1 MSVMEVLL
9 AALLRREGGFVDHP
23 DDSGGPTNF
32 GITREV
38 ARAAGWTGP
47 MQALPRELA
56 LTIYRQRYWAG
67 PRLDALAV
75 IAPAVA
81 AEVFDTGV
89 NMGVGIAIGF
99 LQRSLNV
106 LNRQQ
111 RDWPD
116 VAVEGCIG
124 AATLAAV
131 TILCDRR
138 GAAGER
144 VLRRALNALQGARYI
159 EIAEQRPAQQA
170 FVFGWLSE
178 RVA

>member
-1 MSVMEVLL
+1 MSDPEVLL

-23 DDSGGPTNF
+23 DDRGGPTNF
-32 GITREV
+32 GITSEV
-38 ARAAGWTGP
+38 ARAAGWRGP
-47 MQALPRELA
+47 MQALPRDMA
-56 LTIYRQRYWAG
+56 LNIYRRRYWSG
-67 PRLDALAV
+67 PRLGSLAA

-81 AEVFDTGV
+81 TEVFDTGV
-89 NMGVGIAIGF
+89 NMGVGIAIRF

-111 RDWPD
+111 HDWPD
-116 VAVEGCIG
+116 VVVDGRIG

-131 TILCDRR
+131 TALLGQR

-144 VLRRALNALQGARYI
+144 VLRCALNVLQGARYI
-159 EIAEQRPAQQA
+159 EIAEKQPAQQV

>member
-1 MSVMEVLL
+1 
-9 AALLRREGGFVDHP
+9 
-23 DDSGGPTNF
+23 
-32 GITREV
+32 
-38 ARAAGWTGP
+38 
-47 MQALPRELA
+47 
-56 LTIYRQRYWAG
+56 
-67 PRLDALAV
+67 
-75 IAPAVA
+75 VA

-116 VAVEGCIG
+116 VAVDGRIG